1 MDVHCSFLIF
11 HRSIQKIL
19 SMRKVLALHYSIFL
33 VGYSIFAT
41 NVASAQTHNQYEISF
56 ENAVHHEAE
65 ISVTFPNVEKKVL
78 EVRMSRTS
86 PGRYA
91 LHEFAKNVYNVSA
104 VDGSGNELEIT
115 RPNPH
120 QWNVSGHDG
129 TVKFSYTLYA
139 NRGGG
144 TYTGIDETHAH
155 MNMPATFA
163 WARNYEYRPIEITFN
178 KRDDLNWEIATQLK
192 HVEGN
197 TYYAE
202 DLQYFLDSPTE
213 IADMHFREEKV
224 DGQNIRLALHTPASD
239 KEVDEYFGKVMAIVK
254 AQRDI
259 YGEMP
264 EFDYGEY
271 TFLSCYMPNASGD
284 GMEHRNSTY
293 VVSSKPLDRPL
304 GETSIGTI
312 SHEFFH
318 AWNVERIRPASL
330 EPFDFE
336 EANMSGEL
344 WFAEGFTSY
353 YTGLTLARAD
363 IRTDQQYVEGLDGG
377 LNYVINS
384 PGRNYFNP
392 IEMSYQAPFVD
403 AARSVDPVNRSN
415 TFVSYYTYGSVLGL
429 GLDLSLRTLDK
440 GLNLDDFFKLVWM
453 KYGKTEVPYTV
464 KDLQVTLAEYAG
476 KEFADTYF
484 KNYIFDSRL
493 PDYKSLFAKVGVKLE
508 LAEPNKASLGETI
521 RKRNDEWR
529 MTSNATVGSPI
540 YKAGIESE
548 DVFISIAGTDL
559 NSVQN
564 VDEILANHK
573 PGDVIKVVI
582 ERWGQEKTFDVTLEA
597 SKRLQTTLDENAGR
611 KEVERRNAWLGL
623 KR

>member
-1 MDVHCSFLIF
+1 MKKYFLFLIPVF
-11 HRSIQKIL
+11 LIQ
-19 SMRKVLALHYSIFL
+19 IFNE
-33 VGYSIFAT
+33 AT
-41 NVASAQTHNQYEISF
+41 AQSHNKYEISF

-65 ISVTFPNVEKKVL
+65 IDITFPNLENKVL

-91 LHEFAKNVYNVSA
+91 LHEFAKNVYNVTA
-104 VDGSGNELEIT
+104 IDGSGNELDIT

-178 KRDDLNWEIATQLK
+178 KRDDLNWEIATQLL
-192 HVEGN
+192 HLNGN
-197 TYYAE
+197 TYYAR
-202 DLQYFLDSPTE
+202 DLQYFMDSPTE
-213 IADMHFREEKV
+213 IADLHFREEKV
-224 DGQNIRLALHTPASD
+224 NGQNIRLALHTPASD

-254 AQRDI
+254 KQAEV
-259 YGEMP
+259 YGELP
-264 EFDYGEY
+264 AFDYAEY
-271 TFLSCYMPNASGD
+271 TFLSCYMPNASED

-318 AWNVERIRPASL
+318 VWNVERIRPASL

-353 YTGLTLARAD
+353 YTGLILSRAGID
-363 IRTDQQYVEGLDGG
+363 TPEKYVEGLDGG
-377 LNYVINS
+377 LNYVVNS

-429 GLDLSLRTLDK
+429 GLDLSLRSMDK
-440 GLNLDDFFKLVWM
+440 GLTLDGFMRQVWT
-453 KYGKTEVPYTV
+453 KYGRTEISYTV
-464 KDLQVTLAEYAG
+464 KDLQTTLAEYAG
-476 KEFADTYF
+476 ADFGNSYF
-484 KNYIFDSRL
+484 ENYIFDSQL
-493 PDYKSLFAKVGVKLE
+493 PDYKSLFSKAGVKLE
-508 LAEPNKASLGETI
+508 LAESNKASLGETI
-521 RKRNDEWR
+521 RKDKDEWK
-529 MTSNATVGSPI
+529 MTGNATVRSPL

-548 DVFISIAGTDL
+548 DVFISIAGTQL
-559 NSVQN
+559 STVEN
-564 VDEILANHK
+564 VDDILANHK
-573 PGDVIKVVI
+573 QGDIIKVVV
-582 ERWGQEKTFDVTLEA
+582 ERWGKRKSFDVKLEA
-597 SKRLQTTLDENAGR
+597 SKRLQTTIDNKAGR
-611 KEVERRNAWLGL
+611 KEVERRNAWLGI
-623 KR
+623 KK

>member
-1 MDVHCSFLIF
+1 MKKYSLFLIP
-11 HRSIQKIL
+11 
-19 SMRKVLALHYSIFL
+19 VFL
-33 VGYSIFAT
+33 ISLFSEA
-41 NVASAQTHNQYEISF
+41 AAQTHNQYEISF

-254 AQRDI
+254 VQRDI

-264 EFDYGEY
+264 KFDYGEY

-363 IRTDQQYVEGLDGG
+363 IRTDKQYVEGLDGG
-377 LNYVINS
+377 LNYVVNS

-429 GLDLSLRTLDK
+429 GLDLSLRTSDK
-440 GLNLDDFFKLVWM
+440 GLNLDDFMKSVWM

-464 KDLQVTLAEYAG
+464 KDLQVALAKYAG

-484 KNYIFDSRL
+484 DNYIFDSKL
-493 PDYKSLFAKVGVKLE
+493 PDYKSLFSKLGVKLE

-521 RKRNDEWR
+521 RKQNDEWK

-540 YKAGIESE
+540 YEAGIESE

-559 NSVQN
+559 NSVEN

-582 ERWGQEKTFDVTLEA
+582 NRWGQEKTFDVTLEA
-597 SKRLQTTLDENAGR
+597 SKTLQTTLDEDAGR
-611 KEVERRNAWLGL
+611 KEMERRNAWLGL
-623 KR
+623 KK

>member
-1 MDVHCSFLIF
+1 MHQSLKLLIF
-11 HRSIQKIL
+11 HRSIQKIT
-19 SMRKVLALHYSIFL
+19 SMKKFSLFL
-33 VGYSIFAT
+33 IPVFLISLFSEAT
-41 NVASAQTHNQYEISF
+41 AQTHNQYEISF

-91 LHEFAKNVYNVSA
+91 LHEFAKNVYNVTA
-104 VDGSGNELEIT
+104 VDGNGNELEIT

-259 YGEMP
+259 YGELP
-264 EFDYGEY
+264 KFDYDEY
-271 TFLSCYMPNASGD
+271 TFLTCYMPNASGD

-429 GLDLSLRTLDK
+429 GLDLSLRTMDK
-440 GLNLDDFFKLVWM
+440 GLNLDDYFKLVWM

-464 KDLQVTLAEYAG
+464 KDLQVALAEYAG
-476 KEFADTYF
+476 KEFADNYF
-484 KNYIFDSRL
+484 ENYIYDSKL

-529 MTSNATVGSPI
+529 MTSNATVGSAI

-559 NSVQN
+559 NSVEN

-582 ERWGQEKTFDVTLEA
+582 ERWGQEKTIDVTLEA
-597 SKRLQTTLDENAGR
+597 SKTLQTILDENAGR
-611 KEVERRNAWLGL
+611 KVVERRNAWLGL
-623 KR
+623 KK